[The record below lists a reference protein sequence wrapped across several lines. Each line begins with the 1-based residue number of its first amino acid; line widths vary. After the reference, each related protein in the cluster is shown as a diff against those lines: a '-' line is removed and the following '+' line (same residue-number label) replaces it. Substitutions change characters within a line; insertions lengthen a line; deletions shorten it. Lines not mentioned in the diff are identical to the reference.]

1 MKNNKSNNFK
11 KPEYYFNRD
20 LSWIEFNKRVLEEA
34 LDKDLPLLERVKF
47 LSIFCTNLDEFYM
60 IRVSGLM
67 EQVAAGISNVG
78 IDGLTPIETLN
89 QIKVRVE
96 DLLKIHMDCY
106 LNDVIPNL
114 RENGIEIVN
123 YDDLYEDE
131 KNLLRHYYL
140 KEIYPTLTPL
150 AFDPGRPFPHISNLS
165 LNLGVRIEK
174 PTGERHFARVKVP
187 KNLPRF
193 ININQIKEKFDSG
206 KKQTGKLRLTYLEQV
221 IKANLESLF
230 PKMHIIDSYMFRV
243 TRDTDIEIQEDEADD
258 LLKVIEEN
266 IRQRKFGAVVRLEI
280 ENELP
285 NQILNLLKKNLEIS
299 DESIQILNGPLG
311 LGDLIS
317 LYDLPFQN
325 LKFKPFS
332 PAIPKVFEEHQDIF
346 SAIKKNDILLSHPYH
361 SFLPVIEFTK
371 AASVDPD
378 VLTIKQTLYRVGTNS
393 PIVENLIEAAENGKQ
408 VAALVEL
415 KARFDEENNIQWAR
429 RLEKVGVH
437 VVYGLV
443 GLKTHCKVT
452 LVIRKESDGLKRYV
466 HLSTGNYNIST
477 ARQYSDLGL
486 FTCDEDI
493 ADDVTELFNYLT
505 GYSEQD
511 NYKDLLVAPINMRKR
526 LIELIEEEIQSHKK
540 NGNGYIIIKVNSITD
555 PEMIQTL
562 YRASCEGVKI
572 DLLVRGICM
581 LRPKIKGVS
590 ENIKVISIV
599 GRFLEHSRIFYFYN
613 NGDPKIY
620 SGSADL
626 MERNLNRRVEVIFP
640 IKSRVIG
647 SFIMNN
653 ILKLQ
658 LADNVNARILDSSG
672 EYHLVERKE
681 DEELIDSQDLQ
692 IRAAID
698 MICWE
703 PVRLKVGKL

>member
-1 MKNNKSNNFK
+1 MKNNLKKFK
-11 KPEYYFNRD
+11 DPQYYFNRD
-20 LSWIEFNKRVLEEA
+20 LSWIEFNRRVLEEA
-34 LDKDLPLLERVKF
+34 LDKELPLLERVKF

-67 EQVAAGISNVG
+67 EQISAGISNIG
-78 IDGLTPIETLN
+78 IDGLTPIEALN
-89 QIKVRVE
+89 LIKARVDE
-96 DLLKIHMDCY
+96 LLKIHMNCY
-106 LNDVIPNL
+106 LNDVLPSL
-114 RENGIEIVN
+114 KENGIEILN
-123 YDDLYEDE
+123 YNDLEEDE
-131 KNLLRHYYL
+131 QNLLKQYYI
-140 KEIYPTLTPL
+140 KEIFPTLTPL

-193 ININQIKEKFDSG
+193 ININQIKEKLDSG
-206 KKQTGKLRLTYLEQV
+206 RKQSGKIRLTYLEQV
-221 IKANLESLF
+221 IQANLESLF
-230 PKMHIIDSYMFRV
+230 PKMHIIDSYLFRV

-285 NQILNLLKKNLEIS
+285 TQILNLLKKNLEIS
-299 DESIQILNGPLG
+299 DESIQILNGPLS

-332 PAIPKVFEEHQDIF
+332 PSIPKVFEENDDIF

-361 SFLPVIEFTK
+361 SFLPVINFLR
-371 AASVDPD
+371 AASTDPD
-378 VLTIKQTLYRVGTNS
+378 VLTIKQTLYRVGSNS

-452 LVIRKESDGLKRYV
+452 LVIRREGTGLRRYV
-466 HLSTGNYNIST
+466 HLSTGNYNITT

-511 NYKDLLVAPINMRKR
+511 NYKELLIAPINMREK

-540 NGNGYIIIKVNSITD
+540 YGNGYIIIKVNSITD

-562 YRASCEGVKI
+562 YLASCEGVKI

-581 LRPKIKGVS
+581 LKPGIKGVS

-599 GRFLEHSRIFYFYN
+599 GRFLEHSRVFYFYN
-613 NGDPKIY
+613 NGNSKIY

-640 IKSRVIG
+640 IKSKVIG
-647 SFIMNN
+647 SFILNN

-658 LADNVNARILDSSG
+658 LSDNVNARVLDSSG
-672 EYHLVERKE
+672 KYSLVQRKPE
-681 DEELIDSQDLQ
+681 DEVIDSQDLQ
-692 IRAAID
+692 IKAASDI
-698 MICWE
+698 ICWE
-703 PVRLKVGKL
+703 PVRLKVGKF

>member
-1 MKNNKSNNFK
+1 MKNNLKKFK
-11 KPEYYFNRD
+11 DPQYYFNRD
-20 LSWIEFNKRVLEEA
+20 LSWIEFNRRVLEEA
-34 LDKDLPLLERVKF
+34 LDKELPLLERVKF

-67 EQVAAGISNVG
+67 EQISAGISNIG
-78 IDGLTPIETLN
+78 IDGLTPIEALN
-89 QIKVRVE
+89 LIKARVDE
-96 DLLKIHMDCY
+96 LLKIHMNCY
-106 LNDVIPNL
+106 LNDVLPSL
-114 RENGIEIVN
+114 KENGIEILN
-123 YDDLYEDE
+123 YDDLEEDE
-131 KNLLRHYYL
+131 QNLLKQYYI
-140 KEIYPTLTPL
+140 KEIFPTLTPL

-193 ININQIKEKFDSG
+193 ININQIKEKLNSGRKQSG
-206 KKQTGKLRLTYLEQV
+206 KIRLTYLEQV
-221 IKANLESLF
+221 IQANLESLF
-230 PKMHIIDSYMFRV
+230 PKMHIIDSYLFRV

-285 NQILNLLKKNLEIS
+285 TQILNLLKKNLEIS
-299 DESIQILNGPLG
+299 DESIQILNGPLS

-332 PAIPKVFEEHQDIF
+332 PSIPKVFEENDDIF

-361 SFLPVIEFTK
+361 SFLPVINFLR
-371 AASVDPD
+371 AASTDPD
-378 VLTIKQTLYRVGTNS
+378 VLTIKQTLYRVGSNS

-452 LVIRKESDGLKRYV
+452 LVIRREGTGLRRYV
-466 HLSTGNYNIST
+466 HLSTGNYNITT

-511 NYKDLLVAPINMRKR
+511 NYKELLIAPINMREK

-540 NGNGYIIIKVNSITD
+540 YGNGYIIIKVNSITD

-581 LRPKIKGVS
+581 LKPGIKGVS

-599 GRFLEHSRIFYFYN
+599 GRFLEHSRVFYFYN
-613 NGDPKIY
+613 NGNSKIY

-640 IKSRVIG
+640 IKSKVIG
-647 SFIMNN
+647 SFILNN

-658 LADNVNARILDSSG
+658 LSDNVNARVLDSSG
-672 EYHLVERKE
+672 KYSLVQRKPE
-681 DEELIDSQDLQ
+681 DEVIDSQDLQ
-692 IRAAID
+692 IKAASD
-698 MICWE
+698 LICWE
-703 PVRLKVGKL
+703 PVRLKVGKF

>member
-1 MKNNKSNNFK
+1 MKNNLKKFK
-11 KPEYYFNRD
+11 DPQYYFNRD
-20 LSWIEFNKRVLEEA
+20 LSWIEFNRRVLEEA
-34 LDKDLPLLERVKF
+34 LDKELPLLERVKF

-67 EQVAAGISNVG
+67 EQISAGISNIG
-78 IDGLTPIETLN
+78 IDGLTPIEALN
-89 QIKVRVE
+89 LIKARVDE
-96 DLLKIHMDCY
+96 LLKIHMNCY
-106 LNDVIPNL
+106 LNDVLPSL
-114 RENGIEIVN
+114 KENGIEILN
-123 YDDLYEDE
+123 YNDLEEDE
-131 KNLLRHYYL
+131 QNLLKQYYI
-140 KEIYPTLTPL
+140 KEIFPTLTPL

-193 ININQIKEKFDSG
+193 ININQIKEKLNSGRKQSG
-206 KKQTGKLRLTYLEQV
+206 KIRLTYLEQV
-221 IKANLESLF
+221 IQANLESLF
-230 PKMHIIDSYMFRV
+230 PKMHIIDSYLFRV

-285 NQILNLLKKNLEIS
+285 TQILNLLKKNLEIS
-299 DESIQILNGPLG
+299 DESIQILNGPLS

-332 PAIPKVFEEHQDIF
+332 PSIPKVFEENDDIF
-346 SAIKKNDILLSHPYH
+346 TAIKKNDILLSHPYH
-361 SFLPVIEFTK
+361 SFLPVINFLR
-371 AASVDPD
+371 AASTDPD
-378 VLTIKQTLYRVGTNS
+378 VLTIKQTLYRVGSNS

-452 LVIRKESDGLKRYV
+452 LVIRREGTGLRRYV
-466 HLSTGNYNIST
+466 HLSTGNYNITT

-511 NYKDLLVAPINMRKR
+511 NYKELLIAPINMREK

-540 NGNGYIIIKVNSITD
+540 YGNGYIIIKVNSITD

-581 LRPKIKGVS
+581 LKPGIKGVS

-599 GRFLEHSRIFYFYN
+599 GRFLEHSRVFYFYN
-613 NGDPKIY
+613 NGNSKIY

-640 IKSRVIG
+640 IKSKVIG
-647 SFIMNN
+647 SFILNN

-658 LADNVNARILDSSG
+658 LSDNVNARVLDSSG
-672 EYHLVERKE
+672 KYSLVQRKPE
-681 DEELIDSQDLQ
+681 DEVIDSQDLQ
-692 IRAAID
+692 IKAASD
-698 MICWE
+698 LICWE
-703 PVRLKVGKL
+703 PVRLKVGKF

>member
-1 MKNNKSNNFK
+1 MKNNLKKFK
-11 KPEYYFNRD
+11 DPQYYFNRD
-20 LSWIEFNKRVLEEA
+20 LSWIEFNRRVLEEA
-34 LDKDLPLLERVKF
+34 LDKELPLLERVKF

-67 EQVAAGISNVG
+67 EQISAGISNIG
-78 IDGLTPIETLN
+78 IDGLTPIEALN
-89 QIKVRVE
+89 LIKARVDE
-96 DLLKIHMDCY
+96 LLKIHMNCY
-106 LNDVIPNL
+106 LNDVLPSL
-114 RENGIEIVN
+114 KENGIEILN
-123 YDDLYEDE
+123 YNDLEEDE
-131 KNLLRHYYL
+131 QNLLKQYYI
-140 KEIYPTLTPL
+140 KEIFPTLTPL

-193 ININQIKEKFDSG
+193 ININQIKEKLDSG
-206 KKQTGKLRLTYLEQV
+206 RKQSGKIRLTYLEQV
-221 IKANLESLF
+221 IQANLESLF
-230 PKMHIIDSYMFRV
+230 PKMHIIDSYLFRV

-285 NQILNLLKKNLEIS
+285 TQILNLLKKNLEIS
-299 DESIQILNGPLG
+299 DESIQILNGPLS

-332 PAIPKVFEEHQDIF
+332 PSIPKVFEENDDIF

-361 SFLPVIEFTK
+361 SFLPVINFLR
-371 AASVDPD
+371 AASTDPD
-378 VLTIKQTLYRVGTNS
+378 VLTIKQTLYRVGSNS

-452 LVIRKESDGLKRYV
+452 LVIRREGTGLRRYV
-466 HLSTGNYNIST
+466 HLSTGNYNITT

-511 NYKDLLVAPINMRKR
+511 NYKELLIAPINMREK

-540 NGNGYIIIKVNSITD
+540 YGNGYIIIKVNSITD

-581 LRPKIKGVS
+581 LKPGIKGVS

-599 GRFLEHSRIFYFYN
+599 GRFLEHSRVFYFYN
-613 NGDPKIY
+613 NGNSKIY

-640 IKSRVIG
+640 IKSKVIG
-647 SFIMNN
+647 SFILNN

-658 LADNVNARILDSSG
+658 LSDNVNARVLDSSG
-672 EYHLVERKE
+672 KYSLVQRKPE
-681 DEELIDSQDLQ
+681 DEVIDSQDLQ
-692 IRAAID
+692 IKAASDI
-698 MICWE
+698 ICWE
-703 PVRLKVGKL
+703 PVRLKVGKF

>member
-1 MKNNKSNNFK
+1 MKNNLKKFK
-11 KPEYYFNRD
+11 DPQYYFNRD
-20 LSWIEFNKRVLEEA
+20 LSWIEFNRRVLEEA
-34 LDKDLPLLERVKF
+34 LDKELPLLERVKF

-67 EQVAAGISNVG
+67 EQISAGISNIG
-78 IDGLTPIETLN
+78 IDGLTPIEALN
-89 QIKVRVE
+89 LIKARVDE
-96 DLLKIHMDCY
+96 LLKIHMNCY
-106 LNDVIPNL
+106 LNDVLPSL
-114 RENGIEIVN
+114 KENGIEILN
-123 YDDLYEDE
+123 YNDLEEDE
-131 KNLLRHYYL
+131 QNLLKQYYI
-140 KEIYPTLTPL
+140 KEIFPTLTPL

-193 ININQIKEKFDSG
+193 ININQIKEKLDSG
-206 KKQTGKLRLTYLEQV
+206 RKQSGKIRLTYLEQV
-221 IKANLESLF
+221 IQANLESLF
-230 PKMHIIDSYMFRV
+230 PKMHIIDSYLFRV

-285 NQILNLLKKNLEIS
+285 TQILNLLKKNLEIS
-299 DESIQILNGPLG
+299 DESIQILNGPLS

-332 PAIPKVFEEHQDIF
+332 PSIPKVFEENDDIF

-361 SFLPVIEFTK
+361 SFLPVINFLR
-371 AASVDPD
+371 AASTDPD
-378 VLTIKQTLYRVGTNS
+378 VLTIKQTLYRVGSNS

-452 LVIRKESDGLKRYV
+452 LVIRREGTGLRRYV
-466 HLSTGNYNIST
+466 HLSTGNYNITT

-511 NYKDLLVAPINMRKR
+511 NYKELLIAPINMREK

-540 NGNGYIIIKVNSITD
+540 YGNGYIIIKVNSITD

-581 LRPKIKGVS
+581 LKPGIKGVS

-599 GRFLEHSRIFYFYN
+599 GRFLEHSRVFYFYN
-613 NGDPKIY
+613 NGNSKIY

-640 IKSRVIG
+640 IKSKVIG
-647 SFIMNN
+647 SFILNN

-658 LADNVNARILDSSG
+658 LSDNVNARVLDSSG
-672 EYHLVERKE
+672 KYSLVQRKPE
-681 DEELIDSQDLQ
+681 DEVIDSQDLQ
-692 IRAAID
+692 IKAASD
-698 MICWE
+698 LICWE
-703 PVRLKVGKL
+703 PVRLKVGKF